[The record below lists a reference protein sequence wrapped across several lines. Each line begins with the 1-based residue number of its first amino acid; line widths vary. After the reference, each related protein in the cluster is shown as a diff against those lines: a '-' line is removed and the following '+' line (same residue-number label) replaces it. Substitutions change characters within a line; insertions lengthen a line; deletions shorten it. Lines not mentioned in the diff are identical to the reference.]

1 MALLFIL
8 LALSR
13 SFANNLIQKDEHLT
27 GRTLSARVNFNNEAN
42 LDNDDDLGAHDGG
55 AMDDV
60 DEFEEFNEA
69 IEDALAS
76 SLRPDKLRQQDNNLD
91 DDMNQELDYIVSTG
105 DGDDDSHQKDWEAVR
120 REFSKDAEA
129 HAAATVAEIT
139 THVDDGIAFHHDPD
153 TIRNTAQEQQRQKA
167 IEAKIIKNN
176 EIPLPTDTPTTVTIT
191 TATTTTATTAGLPQK
206 ITSDSNN
213 NSNNKFNLASFEST
227 PIPPKLTFRDWQS
240 RYQSTRHQDIQD
252 HLARIRGETNDNL
265 HPSVSSPHAYEFTS
279 RAGLGYGS
287 PPENY
292 VAVCMVVRDAHDD
305 IAEWVHY
312 HQKLSISKFYIYDH
326 ESTPPL
332 SRVLRPWIEQGIVEY
347 ESITPSDFRQHDSR
361 RPQLYGYDKCLQDH
375 GTKHHWLAFLDV
387 DEFLV
392 FQQGPPVQHLPSLL
406 QRYEE
411 YSALAVHWI
420 LFGSSNRDM
429 RPVRGTL
436 RSYPLS
442 VPRNHTY
449 HLYVKTIANTKCT
462 VRTTDSPH
470 VFQHNCTRPAV
481 RTNYSP
487 VYNQTADDLPV
498 HSLLALHHYA
508 TRSAE
513 EFEIKMAR
521 GSGMKRQRGWEY
533 FYFVDS
539 WSIDYNLAGLQ
550 VWDDNVVTL
559 GRTLDPGL
567 LEEQLE
573 KYSKEEHEAFWGNKK
588 TTQGGG
594 VDGLG
599 NNGKDTINNIDTT
612 IGGIGIDGDESNS
625 VLAAAQAGKAAVAA
639 TVNQAKAQADHWGE
653 EEEEDVE
660 IDEHGGEWDTNL
672 EELIK

>member
-1 MALLFIL
+1 MISYSRGWLALLFFL

-13 SFANNLIQKDEHLT
+13 SFATNLIQKDERLT
-27 GRTLSARVNFNNEAN
+27 GRKLSARVNFNRDAGIYAA
-42 LDNDDDLGAHDGG
+42 DDTQDDLEVHDGG
-55 AMDDV
+55 SMDDV
-60 DEFEEFNEA
+60 DEFEGMNAA
-69 IEDALAS
+69 IEDALAN
-76 SLRPDKLRQQDNNLD
+76 KLRHEDELD
-91 DDMNQELDYIVSTG
+91 EMNHELDYIVPTE
-105 DGDDDSHQKDWEAVR
+105 DGNSQAHDWEAVR
-120 REFSKDAEA
+120 REFGKEAEA
-129 HAAATVAEIT
+129 RAAGAKVAEN
-139 THVDDGIAFHHDPD
+139 THINDAVAFHHDPD
-153 TIRNTAQEQQRQKA
+153 TLRTAAQEQQRQKA
-167 IEAKIIKNN
+167 LNIKNSD
-176 EIPLPTDTPTTVTIT
+176 IPLPTDTPTTTSPKSKMETTGEGGIATGVTADTDKDI
-191 TATTTTATTAGLPQK
+191 
-206 ITSDSNN
+206 NH
-213 NSNNKFNLASFEST
+213 NLASFEST
-227 PIPPKLTFRDWQS
+227 PIPPKLQFRDWQA
-240 RYQSTRHQDIQD
+240 RFQSARHNAIQD
-252 HLARIRGETNDNL
+252 HLARIRGETDDNL

-279 RAGLGYGS
+279 RMGLGYDA
-287 PPENY
+287 PPKNY

-332 SRVLRPWIEQGIVEY
+332 SRVLHHWIDQGIVEY
-347 ESITPSDFRQHDSR
+347 ESITPSEYSKHDSG

-375 GTKHHWLAFLDV
+375 GNKHHWLAFIDV

-392 FQQGPPVQHLPSLL
+392 FQQGPPVQNLAVLL
-406 QRYEE
+406 QRYED

-420 LFGSSNRDM
+420 LFGSSGRDM

-436 RSYPLS
+436 RSYPLA

-462 VRTTDSPH
+462 IRTTDSPH

-487 VYNQTADDLPV
+487 VYNQTADDFPV

-539 WSIDYNLAGLQ
+539 WSIDFNLAGLQ

-567 LEEQLE
+567 LEEQLQ
-573 KYSKEEHEAFWGNKK
+573 KYANEEHEEFWGKK
-588 TTQGGG
+588 EKKSS

-599 NNGKDTINNIDTT
+599 NLNPLDA
-612 IGGIGIDGDESNS
+612 NS
-625 VLAAAQAGKAAVAA
+625 TLSIEQVGKAAVAA
-639 TVNQAKAQADHWGE
+639 TVNQAKIQADHWGK
-653 EEEEDVE
+653 EEDEDIEV
-660 IDEHGGEWDTNL
+660 DEHGGEFDTTYRE
-672 EELIK
+672 EELV